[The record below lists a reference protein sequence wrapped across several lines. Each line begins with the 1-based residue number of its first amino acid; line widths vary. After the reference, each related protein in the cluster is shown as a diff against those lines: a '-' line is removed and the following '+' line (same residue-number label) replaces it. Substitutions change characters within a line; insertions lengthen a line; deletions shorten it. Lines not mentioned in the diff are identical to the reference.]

1 MNIDNLNPENNN
13 GNVGMPNQGPAP
25 IPPVNPVPP
34 VGPAT
39 PGVVSPVSP
48 APTPDAVPPVSPMPA
63 NPGVVPSVSPT
74 PVPPVSPNPEP
85 INLQPEGIANEVPV
99 AERPEPLMGATL
111 TANTPLVNQE
121 PVKPEPLENF
131 NTNNTISENP
141 PTFGGVPTPPNA
153 PILSD
158 AIPAKPSKKKGGKK
172 SLIIIL
178 VFILVLGVGAGL
190 YYFLNI
196 ANTSKVVVNPILT
209 DWELGT
215 PLTDNASDYANIS
228 GVDPSTC
235 KVDNS
240 AINVYIMNTYAYSVS
255 CPGVDE
261 VKATLRVRDTKGPNV
276 VLKDMVVKPNTTV
289 LVDDFVSDCS
299 DVSLTN
305 GCDVT
310 ISDSSID
317 LDELVKEAGDYEIPL
332 SIKDDF
338 NNETLMTAKL
348 TVDEN
353 APSLFLQCE
362 VSKEFET
369 ETMAA
374 VQQSYEYGIND
385 QNEVSTVKKTL
396 IYQFESVEAFT
407 SAKDKYDSEGKL
419 DGLSGNVLFD
429 EENLRI
435 KLEINVDVA
444 NLKTELNASNDL
456 KTYEDV
462 AIYHE
467 TANDFCSLS

>member
-178 VFILVLGVGAGL
+178 
-190 YYFLNI
+190 N
-196 ANTSKVVVNPILT
+196 
-209 DWELGT
+209 
-215 PLTDNASDYANIS
+215 
-228 GVDPSTC
+228 
-235 KVDNS
+235 
-240 AINVYIMNTYAYSVS
+240 
-255 CPGVDE
+255 
-261 VKATLRVRDTKGPNV
+261 
-276 VLKDMVVKPNTTV
+276 NTT
-289 LVDDFVSDCS
+289 
-299 DVSLTN
+299 
-305 GCDVT
+305 
-310 ISDSSID
+310 
-317 LDELVKEAGDYEIPL
+317 
-332 SIKDDF
+332 
-338 NNETLMTAKL
+338 
-348 TVDEN
+348 
-353 APSLFLQCE
+353 LF
-362 VSKEFET
+362 
-369 ETMAA
+369 
-374 VQQSYEYGIND
+374 G
-385 QNEVSTVKKTL
+385 
-396 IYQFESVEAFT
+396 
-407 SAKDKYDSEGKL
+407 
-419 DGLSGNVLFD
+419 
-429 EENLRI
+429 
-435 KLEINVDVA
+435 
-444 NLKTELNASNDL
+444 
-456 KTYEDV
+456 
-462 AIYHE
+462 
-467 TANDFCSLS
+467 